1 MCLLFPRAPEQ
12 WSTNLC
18 ALVRRIREKESKM
31 RKTVLLF
38 ALVLLVAGSAF
49 AADRVIRGGSDL
61 WTTPADGGTFADFA
75 LEPIPAGFFCPG
87 SAPFTGQIVF
97 KGVPLVTDEPGALGT
112 TDTIIERLDDAM
124 FKRGVATTR
133 IQIRALSLESVAP
146 FKTSCGDYKAVV
158 TLTGEQPVTTMRIL
172 RDNAKGGRFMAPL
185 SVNIRTTFI
194 PVGRN
199 VSNEKLELVQT
210 INFDVTPNAWSNGAG
225 LSRLERK
232 ASVVVDTDGDNVP
245 DAEVRGTSNFVGA
258 SRDRSKATLSEAKA
272 WHTAP
277 THAHSPYPTY
287 EESVSVAAD

>member
-1 MCLLFPRAPEQ
+1 
-12 WSTNLC
+12 
-18 ALVRRIREKESKM
+18 M

-75 LEPIPAGFFCPG
+75 LEPIPAGFFCEG